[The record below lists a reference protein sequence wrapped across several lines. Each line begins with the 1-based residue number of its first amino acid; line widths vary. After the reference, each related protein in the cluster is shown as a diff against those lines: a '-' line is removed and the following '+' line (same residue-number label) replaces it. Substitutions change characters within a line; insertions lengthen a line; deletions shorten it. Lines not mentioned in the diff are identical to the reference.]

1 MSKLNKV
8 LVIGSG
14 PIIIG
19 QGSCHSEGARLR
31 RATEESDERP
41 FASLRV
47 TREVLRATR
56 ESAHGDNRSKRE

>member
-1 MSKLNKV
+1 MSKLKKV

-19 QGSCHSEGARLR
+19 QGGCHSDGARLR
-31 RATEESDERP
+31 RTTEESIERL
-41 FASLRV
+41 FAPLRV